1 VNTHF
6 LLRSLINLLQLFL
19 QVNFNASVIFLL
31 IASVLTLSG
40 SELII
45 ASDQDL
51 YGPLVNNMR
60 FVLFYLCLMEVAVYS
75 MYRAK
80 KGYAAVLIFGVF
92 FLFLMGSLEFYCQ
105 INQIEVDG
113 NYQQIFMYVGLSHA
127 LYGGIRVLRES
138 SNLSNTAVSANSL
151 HRHD

>member
-1 VNTHF
+1 MNTHILF
-6 LLRSLINLLQLFL
+6 RSFMNLLQLFL

-31 IASVLTLSG
+31 IASVLTLTG
-40 SELII
+40 SELLI

-60 FVLFYLCLMEVAVYS
+60 FILFYLCLMQVAVYG

-80 KGYAAVLIFGVF
+80 KSYAAVLFLGVF
-92 FLFLMGSLEFYCQ
+92 FLLLMGSLEFYCE

-113 NYQQIFMYVGLSHA
+113 NYQQIFLYVGLSHA
-127 LYGGIRVLRES
+127 FYGGIRVLRES
-138 SNLSNTAVSANSL
+138 SKLNKSVVSSRSL
-151 HRHD
+151 QSHD